1 MVRSAIAS
9 VRHRTGGS
17 DEATVIVNWLK
28 TDHGLGLGH
37 GHAHAMAIV
46 QLIKQ
51 ARAQAQAQA

>member
-1 MVRSAIAS
+1 VRIAIAS

-28 TDHGLGLGH
+28 TDHGLGH
-37 GHAHAMAIV
+37 GHAMAIV

-51 ARAQAQAQA
+51 ARAQAQARA

>member
-1 MVRSAIAS
+1 M
-9 VRHRTGGS
+9 RHRTGGS

-28 TDHGLGLGH
+28 TDHGLG
-37 GHAHAMAIV
+37 HAMAIV